1 MIAVAL
7 IAALLNPAPI
17 FAAPKGKK
25 EAAKLARRAKKHY
38 QKSEFL
44 EAAQL
49 FLKSYELSNVPSQLR
64 NAAKSFEK
72 ADALEQALAQWER
85 YRSLRISRDERLEAE
100 AHIDLIHEK
109 QRKVQ
114 VQEAVEAA
122 RVAAENARL
131 EAEAAKNA
139 AVEAR
144 NAPPPP
150 PPPPSPE
157 VVIRSTKPAEK
168 GTPIFP
174 WLVIGA
180 GAVLGIVSA
189 VLWAVAQNNLDTLN
203 KRLMIRDGNDL
214 ATELTYEEGLAE
226 VDSINKNR
234 NASGALLGTSIAAI
248 VAGGIWL
255 TLEYAL
261 D

>member
-7 IAALLNPAPI
+7 IAALAVPAPA
-17 FAAPKGKK
+17 FAQSKGKK

-38 QKSEFL
+38 QRSEFL

-49 FLKSYELSNVPSQLR
+49 FLKAYELSNVPSQLR

-72 ADALEQALAQWER
+72 ADALEQAMVQWER
-85 YRSLRISRDERLEAE
+85 YRGLRISRDERLEAD

-114 VQEAVEAA
+114 VQDQVEAA
-122 RVAAENARL
+122 RIAAENARL

-139 AVEAR
+139 VNEAR
-144 NAPPPP
+144 NLPPPP
-150 PPPPSPE
+150 PPPPE
-157 VVIRSTKPAEK
+157 VVIRSTEPKDDSA
-168 GTPIFP
+168 PIFP

-203 KRLMIRDGNDL
+203 KRLMIRDGNNL
-214 ATELTYEEGLAE
+214 STELTYEEALDEHG
-226 VDSINKNR
+226 SINTQR

-248 VAGGIWL
+248 VGGGIWL
-255 TLEYAL
+255 AL
-261 D
+261 DYTLD